1 MKTESGK
8 DKMLTLVG
16 KGVSP
21 GLAKGEAFVY
31 IDMLQ
36 RDSELYRIRPA
47 EVGEEQARIER
58 AIDDVRQSLTID
70 AKHIEDKLDKY
81 SADIFRAHEA
91 ILLDS
96 SVVEELKKTLETERI
111 DAEQVVRTVFRRL
124 AGKFRK
130 MDNEVLRERGDDI
143 EDLSRRLLRSLAG
156 IHAHSLENLP
166 ANSVLVARRL
176 LPSDTVF
183 LSRSSTVA
191 VLAEFA
197 GPAAHAA
204 LLARELGIPCVGGIP
219 KLLETVHTGDVVLVN
234 GTEGIAVINP
244 DSQALQKYEGAVD
257 EVRKRKKTM
266 VQDSCIK
273 PTVTLDGI
281 EVSVMANVRSRED
294 VELAMEG
301 GADGIGLF
309 RTEPFFLSAK
319 HFPSDKEFAEFLLDS
334 LRSARGKHIDVRLLD
349 IGADKNPPYLHLPP
363 EPDPFLGRRGV
374 RVLLEY
380 PDLLEAQ
387 LRAVLEVSQQF
398 RIGVLIPMVTTESDV
413 VQVAGRLHELA
424 AEMGVHEL
432 PRIGAMIETPAA
444 ALSIPS
450 LKKHVDFFSIGSN
463 DLTQYTMA
471 AGRENPMVT
480 EYFTDDHP
488 AVLRLIELV
497 VKESGD
503 VPVSL
508 CGELAGRIDVMPSLL
523 RTGIRSLSVPA
534 ALVPDVK
541 NAIRL
546 QSLDGLPSQAVKHK
560 DPTSSS
566 T

>member
-8 DKMLTLVG
+8 DKTLTLAG

-21 GLAKGEAFVY
+21 GLAKGTAFVY
-31 IDMLQ
+31 VDVLQ
-36 RDSELYRIRPA
+36 RDSELYEIDPVQ
-47 EVGEEQARIER
+47 VGEEKARIEK
-58 AIDDVRQSLTID
+58 AMDDVRQSLTID
-70 AKHIEDKLDKY
+70 AKHIEVKLGK
-81 SADIFRAHEA
+81 SLADIFLAQEA

-96 SVVEELKKTLETERI
+96 SVVEELKRTLEAERI
-111 DAEQVVRTVFRRL
+111 NAEQVVRTVFRHL
-124 AGKFRK
+124 ARRFRE
-130 MDNEVLRERGDDI
+130 MDDEVLRERGDDI
-143 EDLSRRLLRSLAG
+143 EDLSRRVLLSLAG

-166 ANSVLVARRL
+166 ANTVLVARRL

-234 GTEGIAVINP
+234 GIEGIAVINP
-244 DSQALQKYEGAVD
+244 DSPALQRYEGSVE
-257 EVRKRKKTM
+257 EVRKRKETM
-266 VQDSCIK
+266 VQDSCIER
-273 PTVTLDGI
+273 TVTLDGI

-294 VELAMEG
+294 VELAMEC

-309 RTEPFFLSAK
+309 RTEPFFLSTK
-319 HFPSDKEFAEFLLDS
+319 HFPSDKEFAEFLLAS
-334 LRSARGKHIDVRLLD
+334 LHSARGRHIDVRLLD
-349 IGADKNPPYLHLPP
+349 IGADKNPIYLHLPP

-374 RVLLEY
+374 RLLREY
-380 PDLLEAQ
+380 SDLLEAQ
-387 LRAVLEVSQQF
+387 LRAVLAVSQQF

-413 VQVAGRLHELA
+413 VQVAGRLHKLA
-424 AEMGVHEL
+424 AEMGIREL

-480 EYFTDDHP
+480 EYFIDDHP

-497 VKESGD
+497 IRESGD
-503 VPVSL
+503 APVSL
-508 CGELAGRIDVMPSLL
+508 CGELAGRIDVMASLL

-541 NAIRL
+541 NAIRI
-546 QSLDGLPSQAVKHK
+546 QALDGLPSQAVKYK
-560 DPTSSS
+560 GPKQ
-566 T
+566 

>member
-1 MKTESGK
+1 
-8 DKMLTLVG
+8 
-16 KGVSP
+16 
-21 GLAKGEAFVY
+21 
-31 IDMLQ
+31 
-36 RDSELYRIRPA
+36 
-47 EVGEEQARIER
+47 
-58 AIDDVRQSLTID
+58 
-70 AKHIEDKLDKY
+70 
-81 SADIFRAHEA
+81 
-91 ILLDS
+91 LL
-96 SVVEELKKTLETERI
+96 
-111 DAEQVVRTVFRRL
+111 
-124 AGKFRK
+124 
-130 MDNEVLRERGDDI
+130 
-143 EDLSRRLLRSLAG
+143 SLAG

-166 ANSVLVARRL
+166 ANTVLVARRL

-183 LSRSSTVA
+183 LSRLSTVA

-234 GTEGIAVINP
+234 GAEGTAVINP
-244 DSQALQKYEGAVD
+244 DSQALQRYERSLD
-257 EVRKRKKTM
+257 EVRKRKETM
-266 VQDSCIK
+266 AQVSPIER
-273 PTVTLDGI
+273 TITLDGI

-294 VELAMEG
+294 VKLAMER

-319 HFPSDKEFAEFLLDS
+319 HFPSDKQFAEFLFDS
-334 LRSARGKHIDVRLLD
+334 LHPARGRHIDVRLLD
-349 IGADKNPPYLHLPP
+349 IGADKNPIYLHLPP

-374 RVLLEY
+374 RVLREY

-387 LRAVLEVSQQF
+387 LRAVLEISQQF

-413 VQVAGRLHELA
+413 VQVAELFHRLA
-424 AEMGVHEL
+424 AEMGIREL

-480 EYFTDDHP
+480 EYFIDDHP
-488 AVLRLIELV
+488 SILRLIELV
-497 VKESGD
+497 VRESGD
-503 VPVSL
+503 TPVSL
-508 CGELAGRIDVMPSLL
+508 CGELGGRIDVIPRLL
-523 RTGIRSLSVPA
+523 RTGIRSLSVSA

-541 NAIRL
+541 NGIRN
-546 QSLDGLPSQAVKHK
+546 SNS
-560 DPTSSS
+560 
-566 T
+566 

>member
-1 MKTESGK
+1 
-8 DKMLTLVG
+8 
-16 KGVSP
+16 
-21 GLAKGEAFVY
+21 
-31 IDMLQ
+31 MLQ
-36 RDSELYRIRPA
+36 RDSELYHIDSA
-47 EVGEEQARIER
+47 QVGEEQARIER
-58 AIDDVRQSLTID
+58 AIDDVRQSLNID
-70 AKHIEDKLDKY
+70 ANHIEGKLGKDL
-81 SADIFRAHEA
+81 ADIFLAHEA

-96 SVVEELKKTLETERI
+96 TVVNELKRTLEAERI
-111 DAEQVVRTVFRRL
+111 NAEQVVRTVFRLL
-124 AGKFRK
+124 AGRFRK
-130 MDNEVLRERGDDI
+130 MNDEVLRERGDDI

-183 LSRSSTVA
+183 LSRLSTVA
-191 VLAEFA
+191 VLARFA

-234 GTEGIAVINP
+234 GIEGIAVINP
-244 DSQALQKYEGAVD
+244 DLQALQMYKGAVD
-257 EVRKRKKTM
+257 QVRKRKEMM
-266 VQDSCIK
+266 VKDSCIK
-273 PTVTLDGI
+273 RTVTLDGI

-294 VELAMEG
+294 VELAMKG

-309 RTEPFFLSAK
+309 RTEPFFMSAK
-319 HFPSDKEFAEFLLDS
+319 HFPSDKEFAEFLVDS
-334 LRSARGKHIDVRLLD
+334 LRPAQGKHIDVRLLD

-374 RVLLEY
+374 RILREY
-380 PDLLEAQ
+380 PDLLETQ
-387 LRAVLEVSQQF
+387 LRAVLKVSQQF
-398 RIGVLIPMVTTESDV
+398 RIGVLIPMVTTQSDV
-413 VQVAGRLHELA
+413 VQVVERLHELA

-450 LKKHVDFFSIGSN
+450 LMKHVDFFSIGSN

-480 EYFTDDHP
+480 EYFIDNHP

-497 VKESGD
+497 VRESGD

-508 CGELAGRIDVMPSLL
+508 CGELAGRIDVMHNLL
-523 RTGIRSLSVPA
+523 KTGIRSLSVPA

-546 QSLDGLPSQAVKHK
+546 QSLGGLPSQAVK
-560 DPTSSS
+560 
-566 T
+566 

>member
-8 DKMLTLVG
+8 DNMFTLVG

-21 GLAKGEAFVY
+21 GLAKGKAFIYRDV
-31 IDMLQ
+31 LQ
-36 RDSELYRIRPA
+36 RDSELYVIDRAQI
-47 EVGEEQARIER
+47 GEEKARIEK
-58 AIDDVRQSLTID
+58 AIDDVRQSLHID
-70 AKHIEDKLDKY
+70 AKQIEGKLGKQ
-81 SADIFRAHEA
+81 SGDIFLAQEA

-96 SVVEELKKTLETERI
+96 FVVGEMKKILEAELI
-111 DAEQVVRTVFRRL
+111 NAEQVVRTVFRLL
-124 AGKFRK
+124 ARRFRD
-130 MDNEVLRERGDDI
+130 MNNEVLRERGDDI
-143 EDLSRRLLRSLAG
+143 DDLSRRLLLSLAG

-166 ANSVLVARRL
+166 ANTVLAARRL

-219 KLLETVHTGDVVLVN
+219 ELLETVHTGDVVLLN
-234 GTEGIAVINP
+234 GAEGTAVINP
-244 DSQALQKYEGAVD
+244 DSQALQRYERSLG
-257 EVRKRKKTM
+257 EVLKRKETM
-266 VQDSCIK
+266 AQISLTER
-273 PTVTLDGI
+273 TVTLDGI

-294 VELAMEG
+294 VELAMER

-319 HFPSDKEFAEFLLDS
+319 HFPSDKEFAEFLLSS
-334 LRSARGKHIDVRLLD
+334 LHSARGRHIDIRLLD
-349 IGADKNPPYLHLPP
+349 IGADKNPIYLHLPP

-374 RVLLEY
+374 RVLREY

-398 RIGVLIPMVTTESDV
+398 RIGILIPMVTTESDV
-413 VQVAGRLHELA
+413 VLVVEMFHRLA
-424 AEMGVHEL
+424 AEMGIREL

-450 LKKHVDFFSIGSN
+450 LKKHVDFLSIGSN

-471 AGRENPMVT
+471 AGRENPLVT
-480 EYFTDDHP
+480 EYFIDDHP
-488 AVLRLIELV
+488 TILRLIELV
-497 VKESGD
+497 VRESGD
-503 VPVSL
+503 TPVSL
-508 CGELAGRIDVMPSLL
+508 CGELAGRIDVIPRLL
-523 RTGIRSLSVPA
+523 RTGIKSLSVAA

-541 NAIRL
+541 NAIRN
-546 QSLDGLPSQAVKHK
+546 
-560 DPTSSS
+560 SSF
-566 T
+566 

>member
-1 MKTESGK
+1 MNTPWES
-8 DKMLTLVG
+8 KMITLVG

-21 GLAKGEAFVY
+21 GLAKGKAFVY
-31 IDMLQ
+31 IDVLR
-36 RDSELYRIRPA
+36 RDSEFYEIDSA
-47 EVGEEQARIER
+47 QIGDEKARIEK

-70 AKHIEDKLDKY
+70 AKHIEGKLGKK
-81 SADIFRAHEA
+81 SADIFLAQEEM
-91 ILLDS
+91 LLAS
-96 SVVEELKKTLETERI
+96 SVVDELKITLEAERI
-111 DAEQVVRTVFRRL
+111 NAEQVVRMVFRAL
-124 AGKFRK
+124 ARRFRE
-130 MDNEVLRERGDDI
+130 MNDEVLRESGDDI
-143 EDLSRRLLRSLAG
+143 EDLSRRLLLSLAG
-156 IHAHSLENLP
+156 IHAHSLETLP
-166 ANSVLVARRL
+166 ANTVLVARRL

-234 GTEGIAVINP
+234 GIEGMAVINP
-244 DSQALQKYEGAVD
+244 DSRALQRYEGSLD
-257 EVRKRKKTM
+257 EVRKRKERM
-266 VQDSCIK
+266 VQDSCIER
-273 PTVTLDGI
+273 TVTLDGI
-281 EVSVMANVRSRED
+281 EISVMANVRSRED
-294 VELAMEG
+294 VELAMEC

-309 RTEPFFLSAK
+309 RTEPFFLSTK
-319 HFPSDKEFAEFLLDS
+319 HFPSDKEFAEFLLHS
-334 LRSARGKHIDVRLLD
+334 LHPARGRHIDVRLLD
-349 IGADKNPPYLHLPP
+349 IGADKNPTYLHLPS
-363 EPDPFLGRRGV
+363 ERDPFLGRRGV
-374 RVLLEY
+374 RVLRQY

-413 VQVAGRLHELA
+413 VQVAGRLHKLA
-424 AEMGVHEL
+424 AEMGIREL
-432 PRIGAMIETPAA
+432 PRVGAMIETPAA

-450 LKKHVDFFSIGSN
+450 LKKHVHFFSIGSN

-480 EYFTDDHP
+480 EYFIEDHP
-488 AVLRLIELV
+488 TILRLIELV
-497 VKESGD
+497 VRECGD
-503 VPVSL
+503 TPVCL

-541 NAIRL
+541 NAIRN
-546 QSLDGLPSQAVKHK
+546 
-560 DPTSSS
+560 SSC
-566 T
+566 